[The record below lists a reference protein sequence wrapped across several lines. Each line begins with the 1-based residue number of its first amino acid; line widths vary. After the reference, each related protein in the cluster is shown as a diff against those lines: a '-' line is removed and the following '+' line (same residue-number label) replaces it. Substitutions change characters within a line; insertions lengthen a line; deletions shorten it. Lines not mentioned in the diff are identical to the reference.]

1 MEQALTISEIKGS
14 RITDAKPFSPQQI
27 QELEMSIVRNA
38 LAAFYVDTAKLQED
52 EVETHEEQNQDRK
65 QHDKRENPKA
75 HGRLKPT
82 RKGHTEETI
91 NEEGE

>member
-1 MEQALTISEIKGS
+1 MEQALTTSEIKGS

-27 QELEMSIVRNA
+27 QDLEMSIVRNA

-52 EVETHEEQNQDRK
+52 EVETNEEQNQDRK

-82 RKGHTEETI
+82 RKGNTEETT